1 MVASPI
7 ALTIAVRVIPS
18 AGGSIDPTKMLF
30 PTAAKRAPM
39 LDVHYYSNII
49 NDYRFNY
56 CTVKKTPLCNISG
69 SYTYQNMLSLLILV
83 IYTLFS
89 FCLFSSLS

>member
-30 PTAAKRAPM
+30 PTAAKRAPT
-39 LDVHYYSNII
+39 LPYENV
-49 NDYRFNY
+49 NDLRRHAF
-56 CTVKKTPLCNISG
+56 VR
-69 SYTYQNMLSLLILV
+69 
-83 IYTLFS
+83 
-89 FCLFSSLS
+89 